1 MGSDKKERSILDYQ
15 TQQEKVIPRI
25 AEYYAVTIAGTK
37 IRLLSEEN
45 NKRVLNND
53 FSLLK
58 ETHSTLCFSK
68 CLFSEIIQDGMEI
81 LRRSM
86 GGHGTSYYSGVPQ
99 VMNEYIAH
107 NTHEGENTVMYLQ
120 TAMYV
125 LKSYIGFIT
134 KGKSLTD
141 SVKYIARIQELSDVR
156 FAGKNPWTVEEF
168 RDLLVRAIG
177 YVISKIAGRIASKE
191 QGQKEKDVVNYK
203 VGIKL
208 QQLAQLHGVYFMVNQ
223 FVENINR

>member
-1 MGSDKKERSILDYQ
+1 MMYIRQMISTMVPKFYTLVIIIAARYSFFRKQGMGSDKKERSILDYQ

-99 VMNEYIAH
+99 VMN
-107 NTHEGENTVMYLQ
+107 
-120 TAMYV
+120 
-125 LKSYIGFIT
+125 
-134 KGKSLTD
+134 
-141 SVKYIARIQELSDVR
+141 
-156 FAGKNPWTVEEF
+156 
-168 RDLLVRAIG
+168 
-177 YVISKIAGRIASKE
+177 
-191 QGQKEKDVVNYK
+191 
-203 VGIKL
+203 
-208 QQLAQLHGVYFMVNQ
+208 
-223 FVENINR
+223 